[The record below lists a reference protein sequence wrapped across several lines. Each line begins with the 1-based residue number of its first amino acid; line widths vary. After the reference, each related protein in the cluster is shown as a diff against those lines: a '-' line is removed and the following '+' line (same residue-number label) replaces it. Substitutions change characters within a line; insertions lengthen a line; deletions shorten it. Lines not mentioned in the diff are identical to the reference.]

1 METET
6 DAGKEDKRTER
17 RPGQRVFEE
26 QVAMGWPGLAREVTD
41 VCKVVGLED
50 ISRKSV
56 TKEEVDEAIFFVNQK
71 ELKEDM
77 SKYEK
82 LKDIKNEE

>member
-1 METET
+1 
-6 DAGKEDKRTER
+6 
-17 RPGQRVFEE
+17 
-26 QVAMGWPGLAREVTD
+26 MGWPGLAREVTD